1 MITVDKKGSTEK
13 CLPVIALRG
22 LVIYPQT
29 VVHFDAG
36 RERSVAALNRAMETG
51 RVLFVVAQKN
61 AMKEEPALEDL
72 YTVGTVVEI
81 KQIMPMPDGVFRL
94 MVEGISRAA
103 LVGIYDMDGV
113 QMAQICA
120 VPGVDAPIDNEARA
134 TSRVARKMFEKLS
147 SLRGDGSPELRQAV
161 AGERDPGALA
171 DLLAANLLEDLPD
184 RQAILECADPVRRV
198 EQIIEILQRE
208 LDVGHLEKKIEHRVH
223 ERIDHNNREY
233 YLHEQMHAIEE
244 ELGEGDDDVAEYER
258 KLAASPMDGEARERT
273 EKELKRLKRLTLA
286 SPESSVMQNYIEYM
300 LELPWGAYDD
310 EKIDVKHARAVLE
323 ADHYALEDVKKRIL
337 EFLAV
342 RSLKK
347 DSHGPILCLTGAPG
361 VGKTSIARSVARALG
376 REFCQVS
383 LGGVY
388 DEAEIRGHRRTY
400 VAAMPGRVISA
411 IKQCGRMNP
420 VFLFDEIDKMAS
432 NMRGDPAAAM
442 LEVLD
447 PEQNSRFRDH
457 YLEAPFD
464 LSKVLFIT
472 TANNAEAIPKPLY
485 DRMEVIEVPSY
496 TQEEKLQIAK
506 RHLWK
511 KQLTENGL
519 NGNQLRITEAALARL
534 IDGYTRE
541 AGVRSLERRLGA
553 ICRKAA
559 AEMLEKPDQERRLV
573 TVKPENLAFYLGA
586 ARYTREAPRV
596 EREVGVVNGL
606 AWTSVGGEV
615 MPIEVAVLPGD
626 GKIELTGSLGDVMK
640 ESARIALS
648 YVRAHMKEAGIS
660 EEFRLKHDIHVHV
673 PEGATPKDGP
683 SAGVAMACAI
693 FSAVSGIP
701 ARQDVAMTGEISLR
715 GRAMPIGGLKE
726 KLLAAYRAGMKTVLI
741 PKENEKDLEEISGD
755 ILEKMDVRTMTRADE
770 ALAVVMPETRL
781 SSVKA
786 VV

>member
-1 MITVDKKGSTEK
+1 MITVGKNGSMEK
-13 CLPVIALRG
+13 SLPMIALRG
-22 LVIYPQT
+22 LVVYPQT

-36 RERSVAALNRAMETG
+36 REKSVAALNRAMETG

-72 YTVGTVVEI
+72 YTVGTVVEV
-81 KQIMPMPDGVFRL
+81 KQVMQLPDGVFRI
-94 MVEGISRAA
+94 MVEGVSRAVV
-103 LVGIYDMDGV
+103 VGMYYQDGV
-113 QMAQICA
+113 PMAEVCA
-120 VPGVDAPIDNEARA
+120 APGIDTEITNEARA
-134 TSRVARKMFEKLS
+134 MARVAKKMFERLAA
-147 SLRGDGSPELRQAV
+147 LRDEVSPELRQAV
-161 AGERDPGALA
+161 AGEKDPGSLA
-171 DLLAANLLEDLPD
+171 DMLAANAMEDLAD
-184 RQAILECADPVRRV
+184 RQAILECGDPARRV
-198 EQIIEILQRE
+198 SLALEILQRE
-208 LDVGHLEKKIEHRVH
+208 LDVGILEKKIEHRVH
-223 ERIDHNNREY
+223 ERIDKNNREY

-244 ELGEGDDDVAEYER
+244 ELGEADDEISEYER
-258 KLAASPMDGEARERT
+258 KLAESAIAGEARERT
-273 EKELKRLKRLTLA
+273 EKELKRLKRATMS
-286 SPESSVMQNYIEYM
+286 SPESAVMQNYIECM
-300 LELPWGAYDD
+300 LELPWGVYDD

-347 DSHGPILCLTGAPG
+347 DSRGPILCLVGAPG

-376 REFCQVS
+376 RRFCQVS
-383 LGGVY
+383 LGGVH

-411 IKQCGRMNP
+411 IKQCGSMNP

-447 PEQNSRFRDH
+447 PEQNARFRDH

-472 TANNAEAIPKPLY
+472 TANNMEAIPKPLY

-519 NGNQLRITEAALARL
+519 NGKQLRITENAISRL

-541 AGVRSLERRLGA
+541 AGVRALERKLGA

-559 AEMLEKPDQERRLV
+559 VDMLEKPEEERKLV
-573 TVKPENLAFYLGA
+573 TVRPENLGNYLGA
-586 ARYTREAPRV
+586 ARYTREAPGG

-648 YVRAHMKEAGIS
+648 YVRAHMKEAGITD
-660 EEFRLKHDIHVHV
+660 EFRVKHDIHVHV

-693 FSAVSGIP
+693 FSAVSGVP

-726 KLLAAYRAGMKTVLI
+726 KLLAAYRAGVRTVLI
-741 PKENEKDLEEISGD
+741 PKENEKDLEDIPGD
-755 ILEKMDVRTMTRADE
+755 ILGAMDVRTMTRADE
-770 ALAVVMPETRL
+770 ALSVVMPETRV
-781 SSVKA
+781 SPVKA
-786 VV
+786 VI